1 MLKYICKD
9 RILDNDLSQINNFIE
24 YCATIDNY
32 VYDFQYETETLI
44 IPSIYFCYGNNK
56 ILGVLSICEYSID
69 TLCIYSLIAPEF
81 RNNHIFSTLFDML
94 QKNLKTPDSPY
105 KHLEFHLPC
114 TNNEFFN
121 PAVFL
126 LNTYNFNFSH
136 EEYLLSYS
144 LEENSSLKT
153 ISNEI
158 DVIYDNSIQEFTLW
172 INDNCIGGCMIYSSE
187 DDKTFATIY
196 DYEIVSKYQGKGYGK
211 IWLYLILKE
220 LKYMNYKNIILHV
233 SGLNKKAHNLYISC
247 GFNISSLI
255 SVYIRK
261 I

>member
-1 MLKYICKD
+1 MKKFTLITLLLLSILTLSSCNLDALLNGKEDDDSQKEEPKTEYGVIVADLEQIDIEIDETYNLSYILNANKG
-9 RILDNDLSQINNFIE
+9 LTVSTTDLSVFSL
-24 YCATIDNY
+24 T
-32 VYDFQYETETLI
+32 
-44 IPSIYFCYGNNK
+44 NNK

-211 IWLYLILKE
+211 IGLYLI
-220 LKYMNYKNIILHV
+220 
-233 SGLNKKAHNLYISC
+233 
-247 GFNISSLI
+247 
-255 SVYIRK
+255 
-261 I
+261 